1 MSRRIECVHITH
13 NDADAVGCALV
24 ASLYYGMENVNTY
37 FCATNAADAKLTELM
52 VDWETEGGYP
62 YNIMIS
68 DISIS
73 KEMASTL
80 EDKAEEYGF
89 NIISVDHHPTNPNIG
104 KGWLTFVNKHNFGM
118 VEDTIS
124 AAMGLWIK
132 LFGDAD
138 DILRD
143 EYYDIS
149 TSDLHDGLFEKYCDI
164 LGVIAL
170 RKLILYISRYDTWM
184 WKKNPLAIMYEDTIA
199 LMTKLYGPEYV
210 YTTLHDYYISDI
222 EAYLNDVYTEN
233 LDDTGDIEVIFNRS
247 VYPKKFRMY
256 YDFIKEME
264 SKYTSTKYIE
274 SNVKVFIDGEYQFA
288 SFICDHDYTNATAD
302 TIYTHYPEIDIVLIL
317 YPTTR
322 TLSFRSNKTTVD
334 LGRFAKRI
342 FGGGGHA
349 QASGAHVDTE
359 VFINFLMKHYN
370 AEPITSLSSEN

>member
-1 MSRRIECVHITH
+1 M
-13 NDADAVGCALV
+13 
-24 ASLYYGMENVNTY
+24 
-37 FCATNAADAKLTELM
+37 
-52 VDWETEGGYP
+52 
-62 YNIMIS
+62 
-68 DISIS
+68 
-73 KEMASTL
+73 L
-80 EDKAEEYGF
+80 E
-89 NIISVDHHPTNPNIG
+89 
-104 KGWLTFVNKHNFGM
+104 
-118 VEDTIS
+118 
-124 AAMGLWIK
+124 
-132 LFGDAD
+132 
-138 DILRD
+138 
-143 EYYDIS
+143 
-149 TSDLHDGLFEKYCDI
+149 
-164 LGVIAL
+164 VIAL

-184 WKKNPLAIMYEDTIA
+184 WKKNPLPNMYEDTIA

-210 YTTLHDYYISDI
+210 YTALHEYYVSDNKI
-222 EAYLNDVYTEN
+222 DLNTTEDV
-233 LDDTGDIEVIFNRS
+233 EVVYNRS
-247 VYPKKFRMY
+247 VYPEKFRMN

-359 VFINFLMKHYN
+359 TFINFLIKYYN
-370 AEPITSLSSEN
+370 AESITSLDNEN